1 MVSGEEPAALEA
13 RLRALVRREFL
24 SVEVDPRSPER
35 GQYEFVQSVVHEVA
49 YGTLARRDRR
59 TRHLAA
65 ARYIDSLGDD
75 AMATV
80 VATHYL
86 EAYRAAPDDEQG
98 RVIRAQARVALR
110 AAADRSARLHN
121 YAQAVRDL
129 ERSLELTD
137 DAAERAGILVQQAE
151 LNETAAHF
159 DEAAVTA
166 EARTR
171 CVRGARRHGRG
182 SPGHGP
188 DRPDRDE
195 AWPYGRGRCSCWNTP
210 SRTSIR
216 RRIPRPT
223 RASPRSSRGPT

>member
-1 MVSGEEPAALEA
+1 MVRAGDAVAEPGAGDRLAIPPSLRALVAARLDSLPVADRTLLQDAAVLGQSFTIPGLAGVSGEEPATLEA

-121 YAQAVRDL
+121 YGQAVRDL
-129 ERSLELTD
+129 DRCARAD
-137 DAAERAGILVQQAE
+137 RRCGRAG
-151 LNETAAHF
+151 
-159 DEAAVTA
+159 
-166 EARTR
+166 R
-171 CVRGARRHGRG
+171 
-182 SPGHGP
+182 
-188 DRPDRDE
+188 
-195 AWPYGRGRCSCWNTP
+195 
-210 SRTSIR
+210 
-216 RRIPRPT
+216 
-223 RASPRSSRGPT
+223 RSSSSRPS